1 MLLIKNKKSR
11 FSLQATI
18 ILIVVCSTLV
28 SLIASM
34 FLIRH
39 YVVEQEYRHTKD
51 KISVVADIVAQ
62 EDGIV
67 QALENREST
76 VDVQALTMGI
86 TDITQVDF
94 VVVVDTDMLRLSHP
108 DANVIGKPFSNPA
121 DIQEALDGKKHFSI
135 KKGILGEGIRYFVP
149 VYSSSGEIIGVVC
162 VGLTMKTINL
172 DIKNA
177 QNTIFIGILL
187 GLTVGVIGA
196 IFLAKKIKKVL
207 FGLEPIEIAEAM
219 REKELVENEITES
232 IIAIDQQ
239 KRLML
244 INKEAYQLVAKIDDT
259 LQLKIKEPIPTVLYD
274 LFFSEVFIQQDRLM
288 NQTISA
294 NSLDLIANMSP
305 IYAENEFNGAV
316 VTFRDQSDMSQLIH
330 QLSGTEQY
338 IDSLRAQTHEFMN
351 KMQVIMGMIELGQYQ
366 EVSVFIQHL
375 HSNYKAEVGYIT
387 DKVKTPAIAGF
398 LLGKVNEANEQGIK
412 FIINDKSF
420 LPNLPIDDNSHF
432 LLQILGNIIN
442 NAFDAVKDVELK
454 EVTLL
459 LTYDNEGEI
468 VMMSV
473 TDTGPGIAKEIQDK
487 IFEKKFSTKAEQRGY
502 GLYLVKKSVTARD
515 GIIDV
520 SIDDTG
526 RTHFYVEFPII
537 KGSEDT
543 K

>member
-316 VTFRDQSDMSQLIH
+316 VTFRDESDMSQLIH

-387 DKVKTPAIAGF
+387 DKIKTPAIAGF

-442 NAFDAVKDVELK
+442 NAFDAVKGVELK